1 MPIYKLVPDIL
12 FPPVTLA
19 EASGLLAVGGD
30 LRPERLIAAYRQGIF
45 PWYSEGEPILWWF
58 ISPRLVLY
66 PEELHIARRLRR
78 TLRRPPFRVRFDTA
92 FAAVIGQCASSRLK
106 TGQATWIT
114 EAMRCAYSEMH
125 RLGYAH
131 SVECWLDD
139 RLVGG
144 LYGLRLGRV
153 FFGESMFSLED
164 DASKIAFV
172 ALVERAMALGIRLI
186 DCQTTTAHLQRFG
199 AREIDGALFSQDLR
213 KWVDST
219 LPDETWDNEN
229 E

>member
-1 MPIYKLVPDIL
+1 MPIYKLGHAVL
-12 FPPVTLA
+12 FPSVTLA
-19 EASGLLAVGGD
+19 EPSGLLAVGGD
-30 LRPERLIAAYRQGIF
+30 LRSERLIAAYRQGIF

-66 PEELHIARRLRR
+66 PEELHIASRLRR
-78 TLRRPPFRVRFDTA
+78 TLRQSSFEVRCDTA
-92 FAAVIGQCASSRLK
+92 FAAVIGQCAASRLQA
-106 TGQATWIT
+106 GQKTWIT
-114 EAMRCAYSEMH
+114 EAMRSAYIEMY

-131 SVECWLDD
+131 SVECW
-139 RLVGG
+139 REGCLVGG
-144 LYGLRLGRV
+144 LYGLRFDGV
-153 FFGESMFSLED
+153 FFGESMFSLES

-199 AREIDGALFSQDLR
+199 AREIDGTLFSQHLR
-213 KWVDST
+213 KWVVST
-219 LPDETWDNEN
+219 LPDGVWHNEN